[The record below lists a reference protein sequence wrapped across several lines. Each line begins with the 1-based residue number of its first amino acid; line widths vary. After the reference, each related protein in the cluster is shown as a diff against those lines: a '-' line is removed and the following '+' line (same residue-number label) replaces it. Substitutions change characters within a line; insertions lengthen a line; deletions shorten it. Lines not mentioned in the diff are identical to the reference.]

1 MRIIVDTNAL
11 NAALS
16 TVTKALPLRST
27 ISVLEGVYMKAEQ
40 RRLLLRCT
48 DLNIQIE
55 ASIDALIEKEGA
67 TVLPGRLFSEMAKR
81 LPGESVSIDV
91 NKKNTAEIIS
101 GAYRTTLQC
110 EDAGDYHAMNEV
122 ESDTSI
128 KIEPNDF
135 KSMVRG
141 CIFAAA
147 QDDTKP
153 ILTGALM
160 ELGSD
165 SLRLIALD
173 GYRLALRTAP
183 IVNNGTEEKEIVV
196 PARSLIEVARILP
209 DDGEKA
215 TITFSRTHLS
225 ATGGDVKIIARLM
238 EGDFIKYKQILPNE
252 HMTRVRVNR
261 KELLDGIER
270 VALMARESKSNL
282 IKFSISREMIEISA
296 NSEIGRSNE
305 EITCAAMGEDIEIAF
320 NNKYLTDVFKVLD
333 DEEIYMDFNSN
344 VSPCVVKPINGDEY
358 YYLILPVRLFTGA

>member
-16 TVTKALPLRST
+16 IVTKALPLRST

-141 CIFAAA
+141 CIFAA
-147 QDDTKP
+147 
-153 ILTGALM
+153 
-160 ELGSD
+160 
-165 SLRLIALD
+165 
-173 GYRLALRTAP
+173 LRT
-183 IVNNGTEEKEIVV
+183 I
-196 PARSLIEVARILP
+196 
-209 DDGEKA
+209 
-215 TITFSRTHLS
+215 
-225 ATGGDVKIIARLM
+225 
-238 EGDFIKYKQILPNE
+238 Q
-252 HMTRVRVNR
+252 
-261 KELLDGIER
+261 
-270 VALMARESKSNL
+270 
-282 IKFSISREMIEISA
+282 
-296 NSEIGRSNE
+296 
-305 EITCAAMGEDIEIAF
+305 
-320 NNKYLTDVFKVLD
+320 
-333 DEEIYMDFNSN
+333 
-344 VSPCVVKPINGDEY
+344 SPY
-358 YYLILPVRLFTGA
+358 

>member
-16 TVTKALPLRST
+16 IVTKALPVRST

-183 IVNNGTEEKEIVV
+183 IVNNGTEEKEI
-196 PARSLIEVARILP
+196 
-209 DDGEKA
+209 A

-305 EITCAAMGEDIEIAF
+305 EIPCAAMGEDIEIAF

-344 VSPCVVKPINGDEY
+344 VSPCVVKPINGEEY